1 MDLQNPNPKIF
12 ERSSEGDIL
21 KKHDDDE
28 FDERDIFHMIRDI
41 KDPEH
46 PYSLEELNVLEKSLI
61 EVD

>member
-1 MDLQNPNPKIF
+1 MDLQNPNPTIF
-12 ERSSEGDIL
+12 ERSKEGEIV
-21 KKHDDDE
+21 KKNVDDE

-61 EVD
+61 EVN